1 MKTIIQDGELEF
13 ELQELYILS
22 KHWISDIHFIED
34 ELRFLKHVVE
44 TRLVP
49 NLKNEQ
55 LFEAED
61 FNKSF
66 VQIEENIP
74 ALKTEISDFLK
85 FVDPLINESNNTIGL
100 NLLEKFTALDSEM
113 KTLFESV
120 IQVKKLLFSFTED
133 VMKAE
138 KATFFGTNCDQNSV
152 PQ

>member
-1 MKTIIQDGELEF
+1 MKTIVQDTELEF

-55 LFEAED
+55 LFETAD
-61 FNKSF
+61 FNKAF
-66 VQIEENIP
+66 AQIEGNIP

-85 FVDPLINESNNTIGL
+85 FVDPLINKPGTTIGL
-100 NLLEKFTALDSEM
+100 NLLEKFTTLDTEI

-120 IQVKKLLFSFTED
+120 KQVKKLLFSVTED

-138 KATFFGTNCDQNSV
+138 KCDVFRNEL
-152 PQ
+152 